1 MAYLLTHC
9 DLAVLAAGGN
19 PHLDILVG
27 TPSGD
32 FRAPRAWYLR
42 RAARGENLGDRRI
55 MRRWTGETAKVRGA
69 ARVLAA
75 ALVAALGVTA
85 LGAAPGEATAA
96 GPQIAQHLTGR
107 LVTGPGTT
115 VDETALWGVDVLLG
129 AGVRI
134 GPRAR
139 LGDRVR
145 IGDGSTVEADATVGA
160 DARLGRGV
168 TIEAGASVTPETTV
182 PDGAVVT
189 RGD

>member
-1 MAYLLTHC
+1 MTKL
-9 DLAVLAAGGN
+9 
-19 PHLDILVG
+19 P
-27 TPSGD
+27 
-32 FRAPRAWYLR
+32 APTTKAR
-42 RAARGENLGDRRI
+42 RAAQ
-55 MRRWTGETAKVRGA
+55 
-69 ARVLAA
+69 VLAMA
-75 ALVAALGVTA
+75 FALS
-85 LGAAPGEATAA
+85 LGAAPDGATAA

-115 VDETALWGVDVLLG
+115 VDETALWGMDVLLG

-134 GPRAR
+134 GPRVW

-168 TIEAGASVTPETTV
+168 TIEAGASVLPEATV
-182 PDGAVVT
+182 PDGTVVT